1 MSMYGRIISTNRCL
15 RMANQL
21 FDIEAAEPRS
31 VDMITQLP
39 KISAIYYG
47 LLQSGYD
54 FYTFERSNEHIKEL
68 KALCKPE
75 RSSAF
80 FSETK
85 QNTCDVY
92 PYWPR
97 AFIMEAASSFL
108 NHGNTGFQD
117 FGIFR
122 RKIMSMGNL
131 TEKERDDSL
140 WTWLADF
147 PQALAS
153 VLSEDPFS
161 EYLDWEKKWI
171 AEQDGIHYEET
182 HIILK
187 CLEICATRYHSPVQ
201 RIQICINPIKCVYAS
216 DYHLM
221 GNCFIFS
228 SGAFR
233 ADSVIHELLHCAVHP
248 YVGQKTSSILEH
260 RPFNSQIDKSYYLS
274 GSDSGLINAFE
285 ETVVRSLTEEI
296 MNGKYPE
303 DLSTYMDTILTHK

>member
-1 MSMYGRIISTNRCL
+1 
-15 RMANQL
+15 MANQPFGFEL
-21 FDIEAAEPRS
+21 AEPWS

-54 FYTFERSNEHIKEL
+54 FYTFERSDKHIKEM
-68 KALCKPE
+68 KARCKPE

-97 AFIMEAASSFL
+97 AFIMEAATFAL
-108 NHGNTGFQD
+108 NDNNTD
-117 FGIFR
+117 FHDYGAFR
-122 RKIMSMGNL
+122 QKIMSASNL
-131 TEKERDDSL
+131 MEKERDNSL
-140 WTWLADF
+140 WNWLADF

-153 VLSEDPFS
+153 VLSEDSFS
-161 EYLDWEKKWI
+161 EFLEWEEKWI
-171 AEQDGIHYEET
+171 SEQDRIYHEEIHLIQE
-182 HIILK
+182 
-187 CLEICATRYHSPVQ
+187 CLEICTSRYNSPVQ

-216 DYHLM
+216 DYHLL

-233 ADSVIHELLHCAVHP
+233 TDSIIHEFLHHVVHP
-248 YVGQKTSSILEH
+248 FVEQQNASILESKPIN
-260 RPFNSQIDKSYYLS
+260 RQIDKSYYLS
-274 GSDSGLINAFE
+274 ESDSGLINAFE

-296 MNGKYPE
+296 MNGIYPE
-303 DLSTYMDTILTHK
+303 DLSTYMENILTQK